1 MTRFSTAQ
9 QEVIDNE
16 HRHDG
21 DDQCA
26 NSRQEWMQLGE
37 GKRAERNE

>member
-1 MTRFSTAQ
+1 MTRFSAAQ
-9 QEVIDNE
+9 QEVIDNK
-16 HRHDG
+16 HRHNS

-26 NSRQEWMQLGE
+26 NSRQEWMKLDE